1 MLPCLALSVLFL
13 QRAAPVVVAPP
24 DWQKQLEDAWRKIP
38 EIYDN
43 VHIVVESKGDDDGDR
58 ARETK
63 HCVGCWL
70 ENEKLQGELAGL
82 KDWLSIMVDG
92 TENAPTPVDITS
104 EAIKTKILNRC
115 GGLQKENKRLED
127 ELVGLKKK
135 IRVAF
140 NDSTS
145 NSRPDDSSLRIQQ
158 LEEENDELSR
168 QLRPK
173 NDKNYELSLRI
184 QQLEEE
190 NTELKAKLE
199 KDRILLQEAQNRFAD
214 RFEKQFGII
223 SDKEG
228 SQPDERLRQLEEE
241 NAELSRKLGQKDGCM
256 SPQQYEEQQTRLG
269 KNHEL
274 ESCQTTLNDYQDLF
288 WSASKEASACM
299 AKYNDDTRNLKQR
312 IAAFEKGFHVIKQAM
327 EGDQNEYAHLFEIER
342 VRAETW
348 ENRHVQCVDAT
359 NAFQNK
365 LWDHVGELS
374 DLSAEIRL
382 VSQEMSEGGDA
393 MWKLYNEEGQKCAE
407 CWDFAASLWGGARR
421 GEEVEQ
427 AVIKILQ
434 YISSK
439 GEAMVEEG
447 NAWYEDVTSEDRELV
462 WGMDWE

>member
-1 MLPCLALSVLFL
+1 MLSCLTLSVLFL

-24 DWQKQLEDAWRKIP
+24 DWQKQLEDAWGKIP

-82 KDWLSIMVDG
+82 K
-92 TENAPTPVDITS
+92 
-104 EAIKTKILNRC
+104 
-115 GGLQKENKRLED
+115 
-127 ELVGLKKK
+127 KK
-135 IRVAF
+135 IRAAF

-145 NSRPDDSSLRIQQ
+145 TPRPGDS
-158 LEEENDELSR
+158 N
-168 QLRPK
+168 
-173 NDKNYELSLRI
+173 LRI

-190 NTELKAKLE
+190 NTELRAKLE

-228 SQPDERLRQLEEE
+228 SQPDKRLEQLEEE

-256 SPQQYEEQQTRLG
+256 SPQQYEELQTRLG

-274 ESCQTTLNDYQDLF
+274 ESCQFTLNDYQDLF
-288 WSASKEASACM
+288 WSASKEASACT

-312 IAAFEKGFHVIKQAM
+312 VAAFEKGFHVIKQAM
-327 EGDQNEYAHLFEIER
+327 EGDQNKYAHLFEIER

-348 ENRHVQCVDAT
+348 ENRHIQCVDAT

-365 LWDHVGELS
+365 LWDHVDELS

-393 MWKLYNEEGQKCAE
+393 MWKLYNEEERKCAE
-407 CWDFAASLWGGARR
+407 CWDFAASMWDGARK
-421 GEEVEQ
+421 GWEVEQ
-427 AVIKILQ
+427 AVIKTML

-439 GEAMVEEG
+439 GENMAEEG
-447 NAWYEDVTSEDRELV
+447 NAWYDEVTSEDPELV
-462 WGMDWE
+462 WGVEWE